1 MNTCFNPFFP
11 LSFFKIERMK
21 TIYLILVLLLIS
33 TTLVDWTDCQIT
45 SIALAFSPALAGAKL
60 LGLAGLAALAGAGG
74 NNNQG
79 R

>member
-1 MNTCFNPFFP
+1 M
-11 LSFFKIERMK
+11 MK

-33 TTLVDWTDCQIT
+33 ITLVDWTDCQVIE

-74 NNNQG
+74 NNNQS